1 MNRRHVRAVAVAGF
15 VIVTLTGARHS
26 HGGGCGHHDSNSSTS
41 GGYRSS
47 GSTTGS
53 GTSGSSPTAAATT
66 SPESD
71 ISVSDCK
78 VDVAGGKLSARI
90 RVTNGNSVSAATYN
104 GTVEFTDQTGS
115 AFGSA
120 PISQLRVPAHET
132 RSTQVSG
139 TFITGGS
146 NQPQSGRCKLGQAW
160 KANM

>member
-1 MNRRHVRAVAVAGF
+1 M
-15 VIVTLTGARHS
+15 IVTLTGARHS
-26 HGGGCGHHDSNSSTS
+26 HGGGCGHHDSSSSTS
-41 GGYRSS
+41 GGYSSS
-47 GSTTGS
+47 GSTTSS
-53 GTSGSSPTAAATT
+53 GTGGSSPTAAATT

-78 VDVAGGKLSARI
+78 VDVAGGKLSAKL
-90 RVTNGNSVSAATYN
+90 RVTNGNSTSPATYN

-120 PISQLRVPAHET
+120 PISQLRLGAHET

-146 NQPQSGRCKLGQAW
+146 NQPQSGRCKLGRVW
-160 KANM
+160 KSNI